1 MRKVAVFD
9 FDGTV
14 IRGDSV
20 VALLLYAWK
29 RKAIPL
35 SGLIRVALYGLAY
48 RVKLT
53 DALTA
58 KTRSHAFLA
67 DMPAKER
74 EDFLRAFAH
83 ALTERA
89 YPQAVEQ
96 MRRHRAAGDMVMICS
111 ASCACYMRYVS
122 ELLGADALLCTPSE
136 PDGRVRGPNCRGEE
150 KVRRVTAWLQER
162 GLSQDAVCAAYGD
175 SRGDAPILKLSAHP
189 VLINAKRGL
198 KKLMPDAERR
208 EWKR

>member
-20 VALLLYAWK
+20 VALLLYARK

-35 SGLIRVALYGLAY
+35 SGLIRAALYGLAY

-58 KTRSHAFLA
+58 KARSHAFLA

-74 EDFLRAFAH
+74 EDFLRAFARTL
-83 ALTERA
+83 ADRA

-150 KVRRVTAWLQER
+150 KE
-162 GLSQDAVCAAYGD
+162 
-175 SRGDAPILKLSAHP
+175 LSAHP